1 MSRWARRTRIDY
13 FRGLEK
19 LIANV
24 RLPVISREVEQMDSS
39 TLIPAA
45 EALPAAPWVL
55 RVLLDVS
62 FAAHILLVNVMLGLT
77 LLGFVRSL
85 GGSRNGDAPLAPDMA
100 ALAGPIPNATA
111 LAVNLGIAPLLF
123 LQALY
128 GQFLYVSSTLM
139 GVYWFAIVPAVMA
152 AYGLSYRQKAASARR
167 SGRGRLLWGLM
178 SLLMLGVS
186 LAQTSNA
193 VLLTGPGLW
202 SGYFGNPSGTL
213 TPWGDPTLI
222 PRWLHFVAASL
233 ALGGLALAMAGR
245 ARTRRAASKGDPEAM
260 AHGERLEALGLGW
273 FAWATLAQA
282 VDGLWFL
289 VSLPRPVRLAFLGDD
304 VLATALMVSGLCLA
318 LATLALAT
326 LALAFRGRLMPA
338 AASALATVAA
348 MVAIRDESRNL
359 CLTPYFEVDK
369 LPVRPEY
376 STLALF
382 LVCLALALTAVA
394 WAVRTPAGS
403 RKGA

>member
-1 MSRWARRTRIDY
+1 
-13 FRGLEK
+13 
-19 LIANV
+19 
-24 RLPVISREVEQMDSS
+24 MDSS

-178 SLLMLGVS
+178 SLLMLAVS

-193 VLLTGPGLW
+193 VLLAGPGLW
-202 SGYFGNPSGTL
+202 RGYFGNPAGTL
-213 TPWGDPTLI
+213 TPWGDPSLI

-233 ALGGLALAMAGR
+233 ALGGLTLAMAGR
-245 ARTRRAASKGDPEAM
+245 GRTRRAASKGDPKAM
-260 AHGERLEALGLGW
+260 ADGGRLEALGLGW

-289 VSLPRPVRLAFLGDD
+289 ASLPRPARLAFLGDD
-304 VLATALMVSGLCLA
+304 GLATALMVSGLC
-318 LATLALAT
+318 LALAT

-382 LVCLALALTAVA
+382 LACLVLALTAVA

>member
-1 MSRWARRTRIDY
+1 
-13 FRGLEK
+13 
-19 LIANV
+19 
-24 RLPVISREVEQMDSS
+24 MDSS
-39 TLIPAA
+39 VLIAAA
-45 EALPAAPWVL
+45 EALPAAPWVF

-62 FAAHILLVNVMLGLT
+62 FTAHILLVNVMLGLS

-85 GGSRNGDAPLAPDMA
+85 GGSWNGGTPPAPDMA

-139 GVYWFAIVPAVMA
+139 GGYWFAIVPAVMA

-178 SLLMLGVS
+178 SILLLAVS
-186 LAQTSNA
+186 LAQTNNA
-193 VLLTGPGLW
+193 VLLADPNLW
-202 SGYFGNPSGTL
+202 SGYFDNPSPSGTL
-213 TPWGDPTLI
+213 TAWGDPTLI

-245 ARTRRAASKGDPEAM
+245 GRTRKAARKGDPEAV
-260 AHGERLEALGLGW
+260 AAGESLEALGLGW

-304 VLATALMVSGLCLA
+304 GLATALMASGLC
-318 LATLALAT
+318 LALAT

-348 MVAIRDESRNL
+348 MVAIRDESRDL
-359 CLTPYFEVDK
+359 CLAPYFEVDK

-382 LVCLALALTAVA
+382 LVCLVLALTAVA
-394 WAVRTPAGS
+394 WAVRTPAGN